1 VDAFGNTVSY
11 FNVVGAADR
20 IEVGFES
27 VVETYP
33 TNYRGEGL
41 PHSGATSAPAR
52 LMLHDF
58 LQETPLT
65 LWCSR
70 FMAFGPQFQHLR
82 NSPVEPA
89 VVEVADLIYNSFI
102 YEGEVTTASSPIA
115 EVLEHGRGVCQDFSH
130 LMLATCRWLGFPARY
145 VSGYILPED
154 EAPVSASH
162 AWLEVF
168 DPGRGWLGVD
178 PTHNTLC
185 SDRHVR
191 LGVGRDF
198 RDVPPNRGVY
208 RGAAVESME
217 VKVNLRPMRSEELV
231 SRARAAYRPVPSA
244 QPPPRKV
251 RPPAL
256 VTLLQQAEHQRQQQ
270 QQQQQQQRNGTA
282 AR

>member
-1 VDAFGNTVSY
+1 M
-11 FNVVGAADR
+11 
-20 IEVGFES
+20 
-27 VVETYP
+27 VEI
-33 TNYRGEGL
+33 
-41 PHSGATSAPAR
+41 
-52 LMLHDF
+52 
-58 LQETPLT
+58 
-65 LWCSR
+65 
-70 FMAFGPQFQHLR
+70 
-82 NSPVEPA
+82 
-89 VVEVADLIYNSFI
+89 ADLIYNSFI
-102 YEGEVTTASSPIA
+102 YEGDVTTASSPIA

-145 VSGYILPED
+145 VSGYILPDD

-168 DPGRGWLGVD
+168 DPARGWLGVD

-208 RGAAVESME
+208 RGAAVETME
-217 VKVNLRPMRSEELV
+217 VRVNLRPMRSEELM
-231 SRARAAYRPVPSA
+231 SRARTVYRPVQTP

-270 QQQQQQQRNGTA
+270 QQQQQ
-282 AR
+282 